1 MAGYQSRLIR
11 KQHKLASTQM
21 MHQYP
26 GIPPPP
32 LVMGAVP
39 VMSIPRHMD
48 ALYAK
53 PYVPGG
59 KEYEREM
66 AMNMDP
72 MMGMYGQQPGSYP
85 HQEPRRGSGFW
96 GGWRRAREESQRGR
110 QTEHGRTGSHPEY
123 HPESDNYHPDPYDQG
138 TYPHGHFMGSHMYAP
153 VAGDPQAEYYGPA
166 HGNPLAYYSHP
177 HHTVPQDHRYMRDRH
192 DSDEHHHHSNHQSS
206 NHQHSN
212 PHHTNHQ
219 HGHHRHERH
228 GSGGDHQHHHH
239 HSSHDDRPPPGYS
252 SEAHQGGLFDRLR
265 NFGRH

>member
-26 GIPPPP
+26 GMPAPP
-32 LVMGAVP
+32 LIMGAPP
-39 VMSIPRHMD
+39 VMSVPRHMD

-85 HQEPRRGSGFW
+85 QQETRRGSGFW
-96 GGWRRAREESQRGR
+96 GGWRRAREESKWRKQN
-110 QTEHGRTGSHPEY
+110 EHSRTGSHPEY
-123 HPESDNYHPDPYDQG
+123 HHESGHHYPDPYDQG
-138 TYPHGHFMGSHMYAP
+138 AHPHGHSTGNRMYAP

-166 HGNPLAYYSHP
+166 HGDPLAYYSHP
-177 HHTVPQDHRYMRDRH
+177 HHTAPQDHRYMRDSH
-192 DSDEHHHHSNHQSS
+192 DSDRHHHQSSHHDHSDHHHHSD
-206 NHQHSN
+206 
-212 PHHTNHQ
+212 
-219 HGHHRHERH
+219 HHRHERH
-228 GSGGDHQHHHH
+228 GSGGGHHHH
-239 HSSHDDRPPPGYS
+239 HHHLSHDDQPPPGYG
-252 SEAHQGGLFDRLR
+252 SEAHQGGLLDRLR
-265 NFGRH
+265 NFGRQ